1 MWYSKYS
8 WLRVFTPLSWVLSKL
23 VEHRR
28 SRYSKNTKRVWN
40 APVPVCVVGNI
51 TVGGTGKTPL
61 VIWLSQWL
69 IHRGFRVG
77 IVSRGYGSKASSYP
91 ISVTE
96 RSRCQEVG
104 EENILLHRRTLVP
117 IVVDP
122 QRVRATQFLLKN
134 HAVDVVISD
143 DGLQHYRLGRNIEIA
158 VFDGTRGIG
167 NGLQIPFGPLREPKK
182 RLSEVHWLVAKN
194 ESKFID
200 LPAFPMQ
207 LEPIEFVNLG
217 NDSALGISEFKT
229 QYSGPLRAIAAIGN
243 PQSFQDTLDR
253 LEIQAR
259 VEAFRDHHYF
269 RVDELDANGS
279 VIIVTEKD
287 AQKIRELPM
296 DAGHIW
302 YLRVDVKFKDNIDGF
317 LGSMFREQ
325 GLNVKERD

>member
-1 MWYSKYS
+1 MWQ
-8 WLRVFTPLSWVLSKL
+8 
-23 VEHRR
+23 
-28 SRYSKNTKRVWN
+28 

-69 IHRGFRVG
+69 KKRGIRVG
-77 IVSRGYGSKASSYP
+77 IVSRGYGGKSSSYP

-117 IVVDP
+117 VVVDP
-122 QRVRATQFLLKN
+122 QRVRATQFLVKN
-134 HAVDVVISD
+134 YAIDVVIAD

-158 VFDGTRGIG
+158 VFDSIRGFG
-167 NGLQIPFGPLREPKK
+167 NGLQLPFGPLRESKK
-182 RLSEVHWLVAKN
+182 RLAEVQWLVAKN
-194 ESKFID
+194 DPMFID
-200 LPAFPMQ
+200 LPASVMQ

-217 NDSALGISEFKT
+217 NGTTLKIPDFKK

-243 PQSFQDTLDR
+243 PRSFQRTLDD

-259 VEAFRDHHYF
+259 VKAFRDHHYF
-269 RVDELDANGS
+269 RVDELVADGS

-287 AQKIRELPM
+287 AQKIRELPI
-296 DAGHIW
+296 DAAHIW
-302 YLRVDVKFKDNIDGF
+302 YLRVDVKFKDNVDDF
-317 LGSMFREQ
+317 LSSMFREH
-325 GLNVKERD
+325 GLDVMERD

>member
-8 WLRVFTPLSWVLSKL
+8 WLRVFTPLSWVLSTL

-28 SRYSKNTKRVWN
+28 ARYSKNTKRVWT

-69 IHRGFRVG
+69 IHRGVRVG
-77 IVSRGYGSKASSYP
+77 IVSRGYGGKASSYP
-91 ISVTE
+91 VTVTE
-96 RSRCQEVG
+96 KSLCQEVG

-117 IVVDP
+117 VVVDP

-134 HAVDVVISD
+134 HAVDIVIAD

-167 NGLQIPFGPLREPKK
+167 NGLQLPFGPLREPKK
-182 RLSEVHWLVAKN
+182 RLTEVQWLVVKS
-194 ESKFID
+194 EPKYKD
-200 LPAFPMQ
+200 LSATVMQ
-207 LEPIEFVNLG
+207 LEPVEFVNLG
-217 NDSALGISEFKT
+217 NGTALNVPDFKT
-229 QYSGPLRAIAAIGN
+229 QHSGPLRAVAAIGN
-243 PQSFQDTLDR
+243 PQSFQDTLDE

-269 RVDELDANGS
+269 RVNELVANGS

-287 AQKIRELPM
+287 AQKIRELPI

-302 YLRVDVKFKDNIDGF
+302 YLRVDVKFKDSVDGF
-317 LGSMFREQ
+317 LGSMFREH
-325 GLNVKERD
+325 GLNVVERD

>member
-104 EENILLHRRTLVP
+104 EENMIRNECVQLSFCSKTMPLTLLFQTMAFNTIDWDATSKSRCSTVLAVLETACKYPLVRSENRKR
-117 IVVDP
+117 DY
-122 QRVRATQFLLKN
+122 QRF
-134 HAVDVVISD
+134 I
-143 DGLQHYRLGRNIEIA
+143 GL
-158 VFDGTRGIG
+158 
-167 NGLQIPFGPLREPKK
+167 
-182 RLSEVHWLVAKN
+182 
-194 ESKFID
+194 
-200 LPAFPMQ
+200 
-207 LEPIEFVNLG
+207 
-217 NDSALGISEFKT
+217 
-229 QYSGPLRAIAAIGN
+229 
-243 PQSFQDTLDR
+243 
-253 LEIQAR
+253 
-259 VEAFRDHHYF
+259 
-269 RVDELDANGS
+269 
-279 VIIVTEKD
+279 
-287 AQKIRELPM
+287 
-296 DAGHIW
+296 
-302 YLRVDVKFKDNIDGF
+302 
-317 LGSMFREQ
+317 
-325 GLNVKERD
+325 